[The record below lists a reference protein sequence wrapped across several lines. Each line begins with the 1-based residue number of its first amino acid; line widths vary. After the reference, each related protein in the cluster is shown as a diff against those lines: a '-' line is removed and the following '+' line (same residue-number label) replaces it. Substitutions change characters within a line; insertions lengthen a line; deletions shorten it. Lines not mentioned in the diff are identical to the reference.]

1 VGGRPQS
8 AATKMSDSL
17 TDGPAAGAMRRSQ
30 TGARSSAEAGSMEHE
45 NPEMHRATCTRRR
58 RAAQPQPTIPIL
70 TQCRISWSR
79 GASLAAAAARR
90 CGRGVVGPGG
100 APPRTGRW
108 WRRPSPLGSSAGS
121 ARSPTA
127 ALRRRP
133 ARRQPRGAS
142 LCRRWRGGLGWA
154 CTPPERGAGVEKEPP
169 DQHLVD
175 RPAELERHHGLRRAG
190 GAQRGR
196 QAAGLGETVQRG
208 WGRGLLRG
216 MQAAHLQLLPAW

>member
-1 VGGRPQS
+1 VRGGGVGGRPQS

-30 TGARSSAEAGSMEHE
+30 TGACSSAEAGCMEQE

-79 GASLAAAAARR
+79 GASLATAAARR
-90 CGRGVVGPGG
+90 CGCGVVGPGG
-100 APPRTGRW
+100 APPRTGRR
-108 WRRPSPLGSSAGS
+108 WRRPRPPRGSSAGS

-142 LCRRWRGGLGWA
+142 LRLAVPPLEGRSWLGVYPARAGSGRG
-154 CTPPERGAGVEKEPP
+154 ERAT
-169 DQHLVD
+169 
-175 RPAELERHHGLRRAG
+175 RPAGWTRRVQSVRGDGRDVSSQYGRER
-190 GAQRGR
+190 
-196 QAAGLGETVQRG
+196 
-208 WGRGLLRG
+208 
-216 MQAAHLQLLPAW
+216 AWRKSHQTSIL